1 MTTLTK
7 EDIEKITAELAL
19 PWGYVSLRC
28 DGFDV
33 TVAVVRTGT
42 LKYGL
47 TVYIDGFQKG
57 KHILEDCEERRR
69 FLRPA
74 TRYLYSPK
82 DRQKIIKECGK
93 RMAKRIGVD
102 KSFTIHSHG
111 WLSARTMLRHFLTNN
126 ASVELIGVGASAA
139 RNALPRVEAQS
150 HA

>member
-1 MTTLTK
+1 MNKLTK

-28 DGFDV
+28 DGFSV

-47 TVYIDGFQKG
+47 AVYIDGFQKG

-69 FLRPA
+69 FLRPS
-74 TRYLYSPK
+74 TCYLYSPK
-82 DRQKIIKECGK
+82 ARQKLIKECGK
-93 RMAKRIGVD
+93 RIAKKVGVD
-102 KSFTIHSHG
+102 KRSTIHSHS
-111 WLSARTMLRHFLTNN
+111 WLSARAMLRHFVANN
-126 ASVELIGVGASAA
+126 TSVELVGLGASAA
-139 RNALPRVEAQS
+139 RSVLSHDEANS

>member
-19 PWGYVSLRC
+19 PWGYARLRC

-47 TVYIDGFQKG
+47 TVFIDGFQKG
-57 KHILEDCEERRR
+57 KHMLEDCEERRR

-82 DRQKIIKECGK
+82 QRQKIVKDCGK
-93 RMAKRIGVD
+93 RMAKQIGVD
-102 KSFTIHSHG
+102 KSFTIHSHS
-111 WLSARTMLRHFLTNN
+111 WLSARTMLRHFVANN
-126 ASVELIGVGASAA
+126 TTVELVGLGASAA
-139 RNALPRVEAQS
+139 RSARPHDEAQS